1 MIDEFLAFPSNPAS
15 ACATPIA
22 LKVLVIDDDSR
33 LSESLKL
40 LLRLRGYD
48 PKNCTN
54 GTDGLKI
61 LGEEK
66 FDVILLDIDLPDLN
80 GHEVA
85 KKILAMGIKTPMIV
99 ISGDNS
105 IDSAIQ
111 ALRNGVADFI
121 KKPYE
126 PEHLFKVI
134 ENTTYRQRLE
144 QTNQFINTKLEY
156 SKSLYRYL
164 IESSPDIIYTVDAD
178 GRFTFIN
185 DQIKSLGFHKD
196 EVISQHYSFL
206 IHEDDIDRAKFV
218 FNERRKD
225 SRTKHNIELRLKCR
239 NTTKAFRHFDTN
251 FATIVLKS
259 RGLYIMQEGRDK
271 EEFLG
276 TYGVARDISDR
287 KRIEEEINHQAYHD
301 ALTGLPNRA
310 LLKDRLGLTITTS
323 EREKLE
329 FATLFIDLD
338 RFKWVNDT
346 LGHMYGDKLLT
357 MVATRLK
364 NCLRKGDTLARLGG
378 DEFTVLL
385 PNIKSK
391 DNALSLAQKMLAEVN
406 RPFTLNGHEVFISA
420 SIGVAMYPNDGI
432 TIEALLKSADIAMYH
447 VKWEGK
453 NGVLFYNANMNIIFH
468 RKLSMENDLKRA
480 LEAGDQFVLFFQ
492 PQISAKSRRIVGM
505 EALVRWQHPEHGIIP
520 PNEFIPLAEETGL
533 ILQITE
539 WVYDRACRE
548 LALWK
553 NAGFKGIRMS
563 VNFSPKDIARNDF
576 LELVKKGLKKHA
588 INAST
593 LDIEV
598 TESIIMSDRENAIL
612 KLKELSALGVSISVD
627 DFGTGYSSL
636 GYLRDFPIHTIKI
649 DKSFVQEIVNTDQ
662 TNPIVSAITALAKG
676 YKMNLI
682 AEGIETQD
690 QMAVLEALGCD
701 VMQGFLFSRPVAGE
715 EALHFLK
722 QQESLFLRTRQSADI
737 PFEAPP
743 VQQAPLP

>member
-1 MIDEFLAFPSNPAS
+1 MIDEFLAFPSNPAN
-15 ACATPIA
+15 AGVEPIA
-22 LKVLVIDDDSR
+22 LKVLVIDDDFR

-40 LLRLRGYD
+40 LLRLRGYA
-48 PKNCTN
+48 PQNCTN
-54 GTDGLKI
+54 GTDGLNI
-61 LGEEK
+61 LGKEK
-66 FDVILLDIDLPDLN
+66 FDVILLDIDLPDLS
-80 GHEVA
+80 GHDVA
-85 KKILAMGIKTPMIV
+85 KKILDMGIKTPIIV

-121 KKPYE
+121 RKPYE

-134 ENTTYRQRLE
+134 ENTAYRRHLE
-144 QTNQFINTKLEY
+144 QTNQSINNKLEY
-156 SKSLYRYL
+156 SRSLYRYL

-178 GRFTFIN
+178 GRFTFVN
-185 DQIKSLGFHKD
+185 DQIKSLGFDKD
-196 EVISQHYSFL
+196 EVINQHYSFL
-206 IHEDDIDRAKFV
+206 VHEDDIDRAKFF

-225 SRTKHNIELRLKCR
+225 SRTKHNIELRLKCK
-239 NTTKAFRHFDTN
+239 NATKVFRQFETN

-259 RGLYIMQEGRDK
+259 RGLYITPEGSDK
-271 EEFLG
+271 VEFLG

-323 EREKLE
+323 ERERLE

-346 LGHMYGDKLLT
+346 LGHMYGDKLLI

-385 PNIKSK
+385 PNIKGR
-391 DNALSLAQKMLAEVN
+391 DNALSLAQKMLAELN
-406 RPFTLNGHEVFISA
+406 RPFTLSGHEVFISA
-420 SIGVAMYPNDGI
+420 SIGVAMYPSDGI
-432 TIEALLKSADIAMYH
+432 TTEALLKSADIAMYH
-447 VKWEGK
+447 VKWDGK
-453 NGVLFYNANMNIIFH
+453 NGVLFYNANMNVIFH
-468 RKLSMENDLKRA
+468 RKLAMENDLKRA
-480 LEAGDQFVLFFQ
+480 LEADDQFVLFFQ
-492 PQISAKSRRIVGM
+492 PQVSAKNRRIVGM
-505 EALVRWQHPEHGIIP
+505 EALVRWQHPERGIIS

-548 LALWK
+548 LALWRG
-553 NAGFKGIRMS
+553 AGFKGIRMS
-563 VNFSPKDIARNDF
+563 VNFSPRDIARNDF
-576 LELVKKGLKKHA
+576 LELVKKGLEKHA
-588 INAST
+588 INASA
-593 LDIEV
+593 LGIEV

-636 GYLRDFPIHTIKI
+636 GYLKDFPVHTIKI
-649 DKSFVQEIVNTDQ
+649 DKSFVQEIASTDQ
-662 TNPIVSAITALAKG
+662 ANPIVAAISTLAKG
-676 YKMNLI
+676 YKMNLV

-715 EALHFLK
+715 EALNFLR
-722 QQESLFLRTRQSADI
+722 QQESLFLHAKPSADI
-737 PFEAPP
+737 SLETFPIH
-743 VQQAPLP
+743 

>member
-1 MIDEFLAFPSNPAS
+1 MIDEFLAFPSNPAN
-15 ACATPIA
+15 AGVEPIA
-22 LKVLVIDDDSR
+22 LKVLVIDDDFR

-40 LLRLRGYD
+40 LLRLRGYA
-48 PKNCTN
+48 PQNCTN
-54 GTDGLKI
+54 GTDGLNI
-61 LGEEK
+61 LGKEK
-66 FDVILLDIDLPDLN
+66 FDVILLDIDLPDLS
-80 GHEVA
+80 GHDVA
-85 KKILAMGIKTPMIV
+85 KKILDMGIKTPIIV

-121 KKPYE
+121 RKPYE

-134 ENTTYRQRLE
+134 ENTAYRRHLE
-144 QTNQFINTKLEY
+144 QTNQSINNKLEY
-156 SKSLYRYL
+156 SRSLYRYL

-178 GRFTFIN
+178 GRFTFVN
-185 DQIKSLGFHKD
+185 DQIKSLGFDKD
-196 EVISQHYSFL
+196 EVINQHYSFL
-206 IHEDDIDRAKFV
+206 VHEDDIDRAKFF

-225 SRTKHNIELRLKCR
+225 SRTKHNIELRLKCK
-239 NTTKAFRHFDTN
+239 NATKVFRQFETN

-259 RGLYIMQEGRDK
+259 RGLYITPEGSDK
-271 EEFLG
+271 VEFLG

-323 EREKLE
+323 ERERLE

-346 LGHMYGDKLLT
+346 LGHMYGDKLLI

-385 PNIKSK
+385 PNIKGR
-391 DNALSLAQKMLAEVN
+391 DNALSLAQKMLAELN
-406 RPFTLNGHEVFISA
+406 RPFTLSGHEVFISA
-420 SIGVAMYPNDGI
+420 SIGVAMYPSDGI
-432 TIEALLKSADIAMYH
+432 TTEALLKSADIAMYH
-447 VKWEGK
+447 VKWDGK
-453 NGVLFYNANMNIIFH
+453 NGVLFYNANMNVIFH
-468 RKLSMENDLKRA
+468 RKLAMENDLKRA
-480 LEAGDQFVLFFQ
+480 LEADDQFVLFFQ
-492 PQISAKSRRIVGM
+492 PQVSAKNRRIVGM
-505 EALVRWQHPEHGIIP
+505 EALVRWQHPERGIIS

-548 LALWK
+548 LALWRS
-553 NAGFKGIRMS
+553 AGFKGIRMS
-563 VNFSPKDIARNDF
+563 VNFSPRDIARNDF
-576 LELVKKGLKKHA
+576 LELVKKGLEKHA
-588 INAST
+588 INASA
-593 LDIEV
+593 LGIEV

-636 GYLRDFPIHTIKI
+636 GYLKDFPVHTIKI
-649 DKSFVQEIVNTDQ
+649 DKSFVQEIASTDQ
-662 TNPIVSAITALAKG
+662 ANPIVAAISTLAKG
-676 YKMNLI
+676 YKMNLV

-715 EALHFLK
+715 EALNFLR
-722 QQESLFLRTRQSADI
+722 QQESLFLHAKPSADI
-737 PFEAPP
+737 SLETFPIH
-743 VQQAPLP
+743 